1 MRRLAI
7 LAAGVAAAVGLS
19 AHPAKAQTQ
28 ISCESFNGQQR
39 VCAMDTS
46 GGVRLTKYLSLTP
59 CVEGQNWGVT
69 RGGVWVNGGCRGIFT
84 TAGVAAGSGRYGT
97 YDRYGRNNGAYDNY
111 DNGTT
116 WNNNALA
123 TADNLCRQ
131 AIRQRLGNRRLATSV
146 LNTNRNN
153 VRLAWQSSNGHAGS
167 CRVNR
172 NGNVTVSMD
181 R

>member
-7 LAAGVAAAVGLS
+7 LAAGVAAMVGLS
-19 AHPAKAQTQ
+19 SRPAQAQTQ
-28 ISCESFNGQQR
+28 VACESFNNMQR
-39 VCAMDTS
+39 VCAMDTR
-46 GGVRLTKYLSLTP
+46 GGVQLVRTYSETP
-59 CVEGQNWGVT
+59 CVQGQTWGVT
-69 RGGVWVNGGCRGIFT
+69 RGGVWVSGGCRATFVSS
-84 TAGVAAGSGRYGT
+84 AVAAGSGRYGT
-97 YDRYGRNNGAYDNY
+97 YDRYGRYNNGAYDN
-111 DNGTT
+111 NGTT

-146 LNTNRNN
+146 QNTNRNN
-153 VRLAWQSSNGHAGS
+153 VRLAWQSSNGHAGT

-172 NGNVTVSMD
+172 NGQVTVNMD

>member
-7 LAAGVAAAVGLS
+7 LGAVVAAAAFAPGR
-19 AHPAKAQTQ
+19 AHAQTQ
-28 ISCESFNGQQR
+28 VTCESVNGRQN
-39 VCAMDTS
+39 VCSMDTS
-46 GGVRLTKYLSLTP
+46 GGVRLVRYLSLTP

-69 RGGVWVNGGCRGIFT
+69 RGGIWVSGGCRGTFAT
-84 TAGVAAGSGRYGT
+84 NGVAAGSGRYGRYDRNGRYNDT
-97 YDRYGRNNGAYDNY
+97 YDNNNYGN
-111 DNGTT
+111 T

-131 AIRQRLGNRRLATSV
+131 AIRQRLGNRRLSTSV
-146 LNTNRNN
+146 LQNNNRNN
-153 VRLAWQSSNGHAGS
+153 VRLAWQSSNGHAGT

-172 NGNVTVSMD
+172 NGNVTVSME

>member
-19 AHPAKAQTQ
+19 ANPAKAQTQ
-28 ISCESFNGQQR
+28 VTCESLNGQQR

-46 GGVRLTKYLSLTP
+46 GGVRLTKYVSLTP

-69 RGGVWVNGGCRGIFT
+69 RGGVWVSGGCRATFT
-84 TAGVAAGSGRYGT
+84 TVGMASGSGRYGT
-97 YDRYGRNNGAYDNY
+97 YDRYGRNNGTY
-111 DNGTT
+111 G
-116 WNNNALA
+116 NNNNTVWNRNSLA

-131 AIRQRLGNRRLATSV
+131 AIRRRVGNRRVQTQV
-146 LNTNRNN
+146 RNTNGNS
-153 VRLAWQSSNGHAGS
+153 VRLDWASTNGHSGT

-172 NGNVTVSMD
+172 NGNVTVNMA